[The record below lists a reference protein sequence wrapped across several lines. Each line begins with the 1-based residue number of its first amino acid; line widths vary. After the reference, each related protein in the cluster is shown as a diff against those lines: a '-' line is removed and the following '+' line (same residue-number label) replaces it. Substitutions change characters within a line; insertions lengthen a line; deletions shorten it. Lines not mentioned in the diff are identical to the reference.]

1 MISFYKGKTPEEKDM
16 IAKSGITI
24 PTGAALKF
32 DANGELELATGSN
45 KPEFI
50 SVSKPITTTSSMKG
64 VAVAV
69 IDKSGTQE
77 WIADASVS
85 ISNLKLGSKVQLA
98 SSADAITATTS
109 SGIVEAIEII
119 NSKKAVVKF
128 D

>member
-32 DANGELELATGSN
+32 DSNGELELATGSN

-50 SVSKPITTTSSMKG
+50 SVSKPTTTTSSMKG
-64 VAVAV
+64 IAVAV